1 MARLRICKRQTF
13 LSLVKKINMKIKL
26 STLPIVFGLLFSS
39 CQKDVS
45 DRVQND
51 EEIAVASS
59 RQSDFINTFYGPEI
73 HLGDG
78 KVRSFIRIT
87 HDDVP
92 QEIGIEIT
100 EGLFQN
106 LPIEYADMHVPLHH
120 KATEVTPYDHVEMD
134 WMPNGHPPA
143 YFQRP
148 HFDIHFYMLP
158 EEEQMAI
165 PAPNATNTSLASTA
179 AFGRPS
185 QGVLPADYTVPS
197 ASITMMGRH
206 WLDKFADV
214 LPPSNQ
220 TFTHQFIY
228 GTFDNKVVFLE
239 PMVTRAFLLSG
250 TEVHKAI
257 KQPTIFDPTGT
268 YYPTRY
274 NIYTDETTGRIYVT
288 LDEFVLR

>member
-1 MARLRICKRQTF
+1 M
-13 LSLVKKINMKIKL
+13 KKELAM
-26 STLPIVFGLLFSS
+26 LPVFIGLLSNG
-39 CQKDVS
+39 CQKEVN
-45 DRVQND
+45 RPNQND
-51 EEIAVASS
+51 EEIAVASG

-78 KVRSFIRIT
+78 KVRSFVTIS
-87 HDDVP
+87 HEDVP
-92 QEIGIEIT
+92 REIGIEIT
-100 EGLFQN
+100 KGFFQN
-106 LPIEYADMHVPLHH
+106 LPTVYTDMHVPLHH
-120 KATEVTPYDHVEMD
+120 KATEVTPYDHLEMD

-158 EEEQMAI
+158 EEEQATI
-165 PAPNATNTSLASTA
+165 PAANATNTSLASTA

-185 QGVLPADYTVPS
+185 PGVLPADYTVAS
-197 ASITMMGRH
+197 AAIAMMGRH

-214 LPPSNQ
+214 LPPFNQ

-239 PMVTRAFLLSG
+239 PMVTREFLLSG
-250 TEVHKAI
+250 TDVHKTI
-257 KQPTIFDPTGT
+257 KQPTTFDPRGT

-274 NIYTDETTGRIYVT
+274 NIYTDENTEKTYVT
-288 LDEFVLR
+288 LDQFVLR

>member
-1 MARLRICKRQTF
+1 MKKE
-13 LSLVKKINMKIKL
+13 LSM
-26 STLPIVFGLLFSS
+26 LPIVLGLLFSG
-39 CQKDVS
+39 CQKELNRDAQ
-45 DRVQND
+45 RN
-51 EEIAVASS
+51 EEIAVASN
-59 RQSDFINTFYGPEI
+59 RQADFINTFYGPEI

-78 KVRSFIRIT
+78 KVRSFITIT
-87 HDDVP
+87 HEDVP
-92 QEIGIEIT
+92 KEIGIEIT

-106 LPIEYADMHVPLHH
+106 LPTAYTEMHIPLHH

-143 YFQRP
+143 YFQLP

-158 EEEQMAI
+158 EEDQMAI

-179 AFGRPS
+179 AYGRPS
-185 QGVLPADYTVPS
+185 PGVLPADYTVAS
-197 ASITMMGRH
+197 AAIPMMGRH

-228 GTFDNKVVFLE
+228 GTFDNKVIFLE

-250 TEVHKAI
+250 TDVHKTI

-274 NIYTDETTGRIYVT
+274 NIYTDETTGKVYVT
-288 LDEFVLR
+288 LDQFVLR